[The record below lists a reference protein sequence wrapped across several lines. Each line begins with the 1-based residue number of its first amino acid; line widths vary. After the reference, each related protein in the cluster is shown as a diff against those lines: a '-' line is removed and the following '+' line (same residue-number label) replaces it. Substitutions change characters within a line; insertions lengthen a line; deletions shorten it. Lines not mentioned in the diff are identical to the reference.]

1 MLNLAHFLDVTA
13 EQYPNNIAVILDDV
27 KMTWRDLAG
36 FARRVA
42 NVLRSKGIGRGDTVA
57 MMIPNTPH
65 FPIIYYGILH
75 TGAAVVPVNVLYQHS
90 EIEHY
95 LTDSGAKAFFAF
107 KMFEEEA
114 RKAFLA
120 AESCKDFFVVSA
132 PTDLEDPA
140 IGENFTKVVMQA
152 DEEFDTVQTMPDDTA
167 VILYT
172 SGTTG
177 VPKGAEL
184 THFNMFFNAYY
195 ACHNIVKVTP
205 KDVALVTLP
214 LFHSFGQTCLMNASI
229 MGGATMTMLPRFE
242 TQKAMQ
248 VIERDRVTVIALV
261 PTMYFFMLDA
271 DPDGKYDFSSVR
283 MAVSGGAA
291 LPEETHRRFKE
302 KYGIVILEGYGL
314 SETSPVASFTQQ
326 GDEVRVG
333 SIGKPIWGVEMRI
346 MLDDGSFGKANE
358 VGEIVIRGHNV
369 MKQYL
374 NRPQATRDAII
385 NGWFHTG
392 DVGRYDEDGYFYIV
406 DRKKDII
413 IRGGMNIY
421 PREIE
426 EVLYAH
432 PKVLEASVV
441 GVPDP
446 ARGEE
451 VKAYVSPIE
460 GETLTPEE
468 ILEYL
473 QQRIAK
479 YKWPK
484 EIEVLDELPKGPTG
498 KILKREL
505 KQRAAEKA
513 RHS

>member
-1 MLNLAHFLDVTA
+1 MLNLAHFLDATA
-13 EQYPNNIAVILDDV
+13 KMYPDHTAVILDDIR
-27 KMTWRDLAG
+27 MTWHELA
-36 FARRVA
+36 AYTRRVA
-42 NVLRSKGIGRGDTVA
+42 NLLQSKGIGKGDTVA

-65 FPIIYYGILH
+65 FPMIYYGILH
-75 TGAAVVPVNVLYQHS
+75 TGAAVVPVNVLYQRS

-95 LTDSGAKAFFAF
+95 LTDSKAKAFFAF

-114 RKAFLA
+114 RKAFQA
-120 AESCKDFFVVSA
+120 SKACKDFIVVSPPGDMA
-132 PTDLEDPA
+132 DPEV
-140 IGENFTKVVMQA
+140 GENFTKLLMQA
-152 DEEFDTVQTMPDDTA
+152 SDEFDTLQTMPDDTA

-177 VPKGAEL
+177 TPKGAEL
-184 THFNMFFNAYY
+184 THFNMFFNAHY
-195 ACHNIVKVTP
+195 ACFTILKLCP
-205 KDVALVTLP
+205 KDVVLVTLP

-229 MGGATMTMLPRFE
+229 LGGATMTMLPRFE
-242 TQKAMQ
+242 TEKAMQ
-248 VIERDRVTVIALV
+248 IIDRDHVTVIALV
-261 PTMYFFMLDA
+261 PTMYFFMLNTDNYVH
-271 DPDGKYDFSSVR
+271 YDFSSIR

-302 KYGIVILEGYGL
+302 RHNIVILEGYGL
-314 SETSPVASFTQQ
+314 SETSPVASFTAE
-326 GDEVRVG
+326 GEDVRVG

-346 MLDDGSFGKANE
+346 KMDNGSFGGVNE

-369 MKQYL
+369 MKRYL
-374 NRPQATRDAII
+374 NRPQATQEAIV

-426 EVLYAH
+426 EVLFTH
-432 PKVLEASVV
+432 PKVFEASVV
-441 GVPDP
+441 GLPDP

-451 VKAYVSPIE
+451 VKAFISPVA
-460 GETLTPEE
+460 GATVTPEE
-468 ILEYL
+468 IAAYL
-473 QQRIAK
+473 RQRLAK

-484 EIEVLDELPKGPTG
+484 DIEILAELPKGPTG

-505 KQRAAEKA
+505 KMRAIRESTG
-513 RHS
+513 H